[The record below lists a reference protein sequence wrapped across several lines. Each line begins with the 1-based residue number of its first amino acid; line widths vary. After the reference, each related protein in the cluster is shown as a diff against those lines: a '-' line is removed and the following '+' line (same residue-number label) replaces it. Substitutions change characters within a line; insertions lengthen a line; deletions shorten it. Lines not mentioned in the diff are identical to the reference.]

1 MNDAQPALDIEI
13 PFDHQQ
19 SAHCESGA
27 IAALLRHGGLSISEP
42 MAFGISGALTFAYLP
57 FIKFGGLPLFAYRMP
72 PGRVIHGL
80 TRRLGIP
87 MHYETFKH
95 PAAGMQT
102 LDQNLS
108 ELLTK
113 GLINKEEARF
123 RASNKAYWL
132 SYFPPDM
139 RFHFNAHNL
148 IVYGKRGR
156 NYLIGD
162 PVIDIRVECDE
173 DALKKARFTRGVM
186 APHGRLYYPLSVPKQ
201 PNLAP
206 AIVKAIRFTAWMMLY
221 TPIPIIGVHGIRMVA
236 RKLRKLNPN
245 NAHRNKL
252 LLGHIVRMQ
261 EEIGTG
267 GAGFRF
273 LYASFLQEAADV
285 LAKPALFA
293 IARDLTEVGD
303 EWRRFALHAA
313 KMCKGRMPMDYAL
326 LADQLRQCADSEA
339 GIYRRLRAEVK

>member
-1 MNDAQPALDIEI
+1 MNDALPVPDIEI

-102 LDQNLS
+102 LDRYLAQDRVVGIQTS
-108 ELLTK
+108 
-113 GLINKEEARF
+113 
-123 RASNKAYWL
+123 AYWL
-132 SYFPPDM
+132 TYFPPDM

-156 NYLIGD
+156 NYLISD

-206 AIVKAIRFTAWMMLY
+206 AIIKAIRFTSRMMLY
-221 TPIPIIGVHGIRMVA
+221 TPVPIIGVHGIRMVA

-285 LAKPALFA
+285 LATPALFA
-293 IARDLTEVGD
+293 IARDLTAVGD

>member
-1 MNDAQPALDIEI
+1 MNDALTTLDIEI

-27 IAALLRHGGLSISEP
+27 IIALLRQGGLSISEP

-87 MHYETFKH
+87 MHYETFKQ

-102 LDQNLS
+102 LDRNLAQGRVVGIQTS
-108 ELLTK
+108 
-113 GLINKEEARF
+113 
-123 RASNKAYWL
+123 AYWL
-132 SYFPPDM
+132 TYFPPDM

-148 IVYGKRGR
+148 VVYGKRGR

-173 DALKKARFTRGVM
+173 DDLKKARFTRGVM
-186 APHGRLYYPLSVPKQ
+186 APHGRLYYPLSIPKQ

-206 AIVKAIRFTAWMMLY
+206 AIVKAIRSTSRMMLY
-221 TPIPIIGVHGIRMVA
+221 TPAPIIGVHGIRMVA
-236 RKLRKLNPN
+236 RKLRRLNPN
-245 NAHRNKL
+245 NEHHNKL

-293 IARDLTEVGD
+293 IAQDLTAVGD

-313 KMCKGRMPMDYAL
+313 KMCKNRMPMDYAL